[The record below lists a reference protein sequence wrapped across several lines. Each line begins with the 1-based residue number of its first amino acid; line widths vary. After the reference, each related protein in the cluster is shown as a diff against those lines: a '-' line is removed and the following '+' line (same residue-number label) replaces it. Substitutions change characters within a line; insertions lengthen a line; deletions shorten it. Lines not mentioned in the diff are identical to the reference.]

1 MIVQPKGLGLGL
13 FPKPNL
19 PDPSG
24 ATTKMVTSFPDP
36 DYCPDI
42 LFPDGSRCIDY
53 RMDTNT
59 GQYVHDP
66 GWWKNIRKEVEAK
79 KLKHAKE
86 QEGSDK
92 NYDTFSSQSWSQQ
105 EKVESKYLC
114 DRCKWYREI
123 NLVEGKGRRR
133 RTRLAYLCGIAEI
146 RHKYTECKDFLL
158 K

>member
-13 FPKPNL
+13 FPKTNL

-66 GWWKNIRKEVEAK
+66 GWWKSIR
-79 KLKHAKE
+79 
-86 QEGSDK
+86 
-92 NYDTFSSQSWSQQ
+92 
-105 EKVESKYLC
+105 C

-133 RTRLAYLCGIAEI
+133 RTRLAYLCRIAEI